1 MEVTMKEKLFRSSQ
15 NKIIG
20 GVCGGLG
27 EYFQIDPIFV
37 RIFFMLWVVVGEW
50 GVLAYFLLWLII
62 PPQQYAGGSFQH
74 NDLGARFRLIGDDLR
89 DLFQNP
95 SSQLLTYGGIALIGV
110 GAVTLARALGWDWT
124 KYWNSTLIWAGLLI
138 IGGVF
143 VLVKT
148 YLKKK

>member
-1 MEVTMKEKLFRSSQ
+1 MKERLSRSSQ
-15 NKIIG
+15 DKMIG

-27 EYFQIDPIFV
+27 EYFQIDPLYV
-37 RIFFMLWVVVGEW
+37 RIFFILWLIVGEW
-50 GVLAYFLLWLII
+50 GIFVYFLLWLII
-62 PPQQYAGGSFQH
+62 PPQQYEGGAFQM

-110 GAVTLARALGWDWT
+110 GAVTLARALGLDFS
-124 KYWNSTLIWAGLLI
+124 KYWNSTLVWAGLLI
-138 IGGVF
+138 VGGIF

-148 YLKKK
+148 YVKKK

>member
-1 MEVTMKEKLFRSSQ
+1 MKERLSRSSQ
-15 NKIIG
+15 DKMIG

-27 EYFQIDPIFV
+27 EYFQIDPLYV
-37 RIFFMLWVVVGEW
+37 RIFFILWLIVGEW
-50 GVLAYFLLWLII
+50 GIFVYFLLWLII
-62 PPQQYAGGSFQH
+62 PPQQYEGGAFQM

-110 GAVTLARALGWDWT
+110 GAVTLARALGWDFS
-124 KYWNSTLIWAGLLI
+124 KYWNSTLVWAGLLI
-138 IGGVF
+138 VGGIF

-148 YLKKK
+148 YVKKK

>member
-1 MEVTMKEKLFRSSQ
+1 MKEKLFRSSQ

-62 PPQQYAGGSFQH
+62 PPQQYAGGSFQL

>member
-1 MEVTMKEKLFRSSQ
+1 MKDRLYRSSQ

-20 GVCGGLG
+20 GVCGGLA

-37 RIFFMLWVVVGEW
+37 RIFLILWLIVGEW
-50 GVLAYFLLWLII
+50 GVFVYLLLWLII
-62 PPQQYAGGSFQH
+62 PPQQYEGAGFQL

-95 SSQLLTYGGIALIGV
+95 SAQLLTFGGIALIGV
-110 GAVTLARALGWDWT
+110 GLSTLARALGWDWGQ
-124 KYWNSTLIWAGLLI
+124 YWNSTLVWAGLLI
-138 IGGVF
+138 AGGIF

-148 YLKKK
+148 YGKKK

>member
-1 MEVTMKEKLFRSSQ
+1 MKERLSRSSQ
-15 NKIIG
+15 DKMIG

-27 EYFQIDPIFV
+27 EYFQIDPLYV
-37 RIFFMLWVVVGEW
+37 RIFFILWLIVGEW
-50 GVLAYFLLWLII
+50 GIFVYFLLWLII
-62 PPQQYAGGSFQH
+62 PPQQYEGDAFQM

-110 GAVTLARALGWDWT
+110 GAVTLARALGWDFS
-124 KYWNSTLIWAGLLI
+124 KYWNSTLVWAGLLI
-138 IGGVF
+138 VGGIF

-148 YLKKK
+148 YVKKK

>member
-1 MEVTMKEKLFRSSQ
+1 MKERLYRSSQ
-15 NKIIG
+15 DKMVG

-37 RIFFMLWVVVGEW
+37 RIFFILWLIVGEW
-50 GVLAYFLLWLII
+50 GVFVYFLLWLII
-62 PPQQYAGGSFQH
+62 PPQQYEGGSFQM
-74 NDLGARFRLIGDDLR
+74 NDLGARFRLIGDDFR

-95 SSQLLTYGGIALIGV
+95 SPKLLTFGGIALIGV
-110 GAVTLARALGWDWT
+110 GAVTLARALGWDFS
-124 KYWNSTLIWAGLLI
+124 KYWNSTLVWAGLLI
-138 IGGVF
+138 IGGIF